1 MPKLP
6 PKPTASLLTA
16 EQIAARCQVALR
28 TVRRWITAGDLPV
41 LRLGRA
47 VRIAED
53 DLERFLQRSRQ

>member
-1 MPKLP
+1 MPKPP